1 MVFGEEH
8 SRGRPVEPEGREFP
22 ADEIFL
28 EQLFAN
34 PERHRHREAA
44 IPARRESEIGLDE
57 ALEFQER
64 LFVEDDCVDSSRL
77 CPGVLE
83 AEANRVRGKTG
94 VMLATREALLLG
106 GGGDPAI
113 DD

>member
-1 MVFGEEH
+1 MVLGEEH
-8 SRGRPVEPEGREFP
+8 PRGGLVEPEGGEFP

-28 EQLFAN
+28 EQLLAN

-44 IPARRESEIGLDE
+44 IPAWREAEIGLDE

-83 AEANRVRGKTG
+83 AEADRVRGKPG
-94 VMLATREALLLG
+94 VMLAT
-106 GGGDPAI
+106 
-113 DD
+113 